1 MIYFEKALCKIGYRH
16 AIYNWQVYGKAAG
29 VRRSRVLQSIQQKII
44 QNSYQVTQ
52 HALDEMRKDLLST
65 SDVKQAIRRC
75 QIAQRFT
82 RDRRGPRYRLT
93 GPARD
98 GREINV
104 ICRILDSKVLRIITV
119 YATEEMQQ

>member
-1 MIYFEKALCKIGYRH
+1 MLYLECDYSTIRKA
-16 AIYNWQVYGKAAG
+16 VD
-29 VRRSRVLQSIQQKII
+29 VRRNRVLQSIQQKII

-52 HALDEMRKDLLST
+52 HALDEMRKDELST
-65 SDVKQAIRRC
+65 ADVKHAIRRGR
-75 QIAQRFT
+75 IAQRFT

-104 ICRILDSKVLRIITV
+104 ICRILDSGILRIITV
-119 YATEEMQQ
+119 YATEEI